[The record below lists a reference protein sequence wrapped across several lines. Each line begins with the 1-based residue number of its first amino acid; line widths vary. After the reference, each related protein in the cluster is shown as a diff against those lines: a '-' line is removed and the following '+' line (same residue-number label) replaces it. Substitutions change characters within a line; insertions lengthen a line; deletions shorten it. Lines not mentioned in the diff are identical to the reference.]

1 MSYDN
6 IKRVSTIK
14 DLITVG
20 KQIKYTS
27 DKLHFKSICET
38 SNEKFIFNIY
48 SILDRYMDNLESLI
62 EEIELNDKEY
72 IRYKYQP
79 KRLCVDVY
87 DCADLAP
94 LILKINN
101 MTSLL
106 EFNKQTVRLF
116 RTSII
121 DYLNEIIILENRRM
135 ALNER
140 SLEK

>member
-14 DLITVG
+14 DLIRVG

-27 DKLHFKSICET
+27 DKLHFKAPCET
-38 SNEKFIFNIY
+38 SSEKFIFNIY
-48 SILDRYMDNLESLI
+48 SILDRYMDDLESLI
-62 EEIELNDKEY
+62 EEIELSDKEY

-79 KRLCVDVY
+79 KRLCVDLY

-101 MTSLL
+101 MTSIL
-106 EFNKQTVRLF
+106 EFNKQTLRLF

-135 ALNER
+135 NLNER
-140 SLEK
+140 NLEK

>member
-14 DLITVG
+14 DLIRVG

-27 DKLHFKSICET
+27 DKLHFKAICEN
-38 SNEKFIFNIY
+38 SSEKFIFNIY
-48 SILDRYMDNLESLI
+48 SILDRYMDDLESLI

-79 KRLCVDVY
+79 KRLCVDLY

-101 MTSLL
+101 MTSIL

-135 ALNER
+135 NLNER
-140 SLEK
+140 NLEK

>member
-1 MSYDN
+1 MSYDS

-14 DLITVG
+14 DLIRVG

-27 DKLHFKSICET
+27 DKLHFKALCET

-48 SILDRYMDNLESLI
+48 SILDRYMDDLESLI

-79 KRLCVDVY
+79 KRLCVDIY

-101 MTSLL
+101 MTSIL

-135 ALNER
+135 NLNER
-140 SLEK
+140 NLEK